1 MGQLNPGATYIYER
15 VDGVTY
21 AREFGS
27 NERRIIGWDYNYKP
41 EEDPNKEKKLWD
53 NIFEKAKS
61 NPALRHA
68 LDQCKIVYYL
78 SEDHGT

>member
-1 MGQLNPGATYIYER
+1 MGRFKPGAAYVYEKA
-15 VDGVTY
+15 DGVTY

-27 NERRIIGWDYNYKP
+27 NDRRVIGWDFNYR
-41 EEDPNKEKKLWD
+41 ESQDPGTEKGLWD
-53 NIFEKAKS
+53 DIFEQAKS

-78 SEDHGT
+78 SKEHGT

>member
-1 MGQLNPGATYIYER
+1 MGNLTPGVTYIYEK

-21 AREFGS
+21 AREFGKT
-27 NERRIIGWDYNYKP
+27 ERRAIGWDYDYRSS
-41 EEDPNKEKKLWD
+41 EDPCNERELWKD
-53 NIFEKAKS
+53 IFEQAKS

-78 SEDHGT
+78 SKEHGT

>member
-1 MGQLNPGATYIYER
+1 MGSLTPNATYIYER

-27 NERRIIGWDYNYKP
+27 KERRVIGWDYNYSKS
-41 EEDPNKEKKLWD
+41 EDPNSERELWND
-53 NIFEKAKS
+53 IFEQAKS

-78 SEDHGT
+78 SKEHGT

>member
-1 MGQLNPGATYIYER
+1 MGQLTPGATYIYEK

-27 NERRIIGWDYNYKP
+27 NERRIIGWDFDYKSSENP
-41 EEDPNKEKKLWD
+41 GTEKLLWND
-53 NIFEKAKS
+53 IFEEAKN

-78 SEDHGT
+78 SKDHGT

>member
-1 MGQLNPGATYIYER
+1 MGSLTPGVTYIYEK

-21 AREFGS
+21 AREFGKK
-27 NERRIIGWDYNYKP
+27 ERRAIGWDFNYKS
-41 EEDPNKEKKLWD
+41 EVNADADVWKD
-53 NIFEKAKS
+53 IFEKAKS

-68 LDQCKIVYYL
+68 LDQCKIIYYL

>member
-1 MGQLNPGATYIYER
+1 MGSLVPGATYIYER

-27 NERRIIGWDYNYKP
+27 SERRIIGWDFNYKQS
-41 EEDPNKEKKLWD
+41 ENIVDKELWD
-53 NIFEKAKS
+53 DIFEQAKS

-78 SEDHGT
+78 SKEHGT

>member
-1 MGQLNPGATYIYER
+1 MGSLTPGVTYIYEH

-27 NERRIIGWDYNYKP
+27 NERRAIGWKFDYKGSENPSY
-41 EEDPNKEKKLWD
+41 EKTLWD
-53 NIFEKAKS
+53 DIFEEAKS

-78 SEDHGT
+78 SKEHGT

>member
-1 MGQLNPGATYIYER
+1 MGSLTPGTTYIYER

-27 NERRIIGWDYNYKP
+27 SERRIIGWDFDYKQS
-41 EEDPNKEKKLWD
+41 KEPATEKTLWD
-53 NIFEKAKS
+53 EIFEEAKT

-78 SEDHGT
+78 SKEHGA

>member
-1 MGQLNPGATYIYER
+1 MGQLTPGATYIYEK

-27 NERRIIGWDYNYKP
+27 NERRAIGWDFDYKSSDTP
-41 EEDPNKEKKLWD
+41 MYEKNLWQD
-53 NIFEKAKS
+53 IFEEAKT

-78 SEDHGT
+78 SKEHGT

>member
-1 MGQLNPGATYIYER
+1 MGSLKPGVTYIYER
-15 VDGVTY
+15 ADGVTY

-27 NERRIIGWDYNYKP
+27 TERRAIGWDFDYKSSDNP
-41 EEDPNKEKKLWD
+41 YQEKELWND
-53 NIFEKAKS
+53 IFKTAES

-78 SEDHGT
+78 SKEHGT